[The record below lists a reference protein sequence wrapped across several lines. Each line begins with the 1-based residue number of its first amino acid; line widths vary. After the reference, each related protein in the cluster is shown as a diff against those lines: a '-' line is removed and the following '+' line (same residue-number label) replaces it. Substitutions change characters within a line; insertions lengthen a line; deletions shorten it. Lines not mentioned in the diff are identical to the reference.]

1 VLSTLHTNSAAD
13 TVVRLQK
20 MGLESFNLISALQCI
35 VAQRLAR
42 RICVKCREP
51 DPSLKPEYLISLG
64 VAPDVAA
71 RSTAYKGR
79 GCEYC
84 NKSGYK
90 GRTAVHEVMV
100 INDNLREAI
109 MKGAPAMT
117 LKKIAMAAGM
127 RTLRQNAL
135 LKMLRG
141 ETDALEVVANTASDD
156 ETLNPG
162 SAA

>member
-1 VLSTLHTNSAAD
+1 
-13 TVVRLQK
+13 
-20 MGLESFNLISALQCI
+20 M
-35 VAQRLAR
+35 
-42 RICVKCREP
+42 KCREV
-51 DPSLKPEYLISLG
+51 DPSLKPEYLVKLG
-64 VAPDVAA
+64 VPPDVAA
-71 RSTAYKGR
+71 RSQAYKGR

-100 INDNLREAI
+100 INDDLREAI

-117 LKKIAMAAGM
+117 LKRIAMQAGM

-135 LKMLRG
+135 IKMLRG
-141 ETDALEVVANTASDD
+141 ETDAIEVVANTASDEESTD
-156 ETLNPG
+156 SI